1 MNEDKKHYEAPQT
14 EALDLAL
21 ARSFVQTIAAKKT
34 NYESEEW

>member
-1 MNEDKKHYEAPQT
+1 MNEDKRFYEAPQT
-14 EALDLAL
+14 DVLDLAL